1 LKQHPTVVYVA
12 PFAVFIA
19 LRWLPFPPEWL
30 APVRFVLV
38 AATLAV
44 FSRRAIPRH
53 FAFPIGSALLGVA
66 VLAVWIAPDLLWGP
80 GYRDFWLFHNGI
92 TGVAR
97 STLPVDLKRNAF
109 FIAVRVLESAI
120 LVPVFEELFWRGWL
134 MRYAIRPDFESVPL
148 GRYTAAF
155 VLGGCVAFRRRAR
168 TLLGSRA
175 DRGRGLQLV
184 ARAHPQPGGLR
195 VGARRHQCVAGRLR
209 AGFQSVAVLAVR
221 RRAWPAVIVL
231 PLCNDACVV
240 LDEEV
245 KAPIAIDARLP

>member
-1 LKQHPTVVYVA
+1 MKQHPTVVYVA

-148 GRYTAAF
+148 GRYTAVSFWA
-155 VLGGCVAFRRRAR
+155 VALLFAAEHGPYWEVGLIAGVAYNWWLVR
-168 TLLGSRA
+168 TRNLA
-175 DRGRGLQLV
+175 D
-184 ARAHPQPGGLR
+184 
-195 VGARRHQCVAGRLR
+195 C
-209 AGFQSVAVLAVR
+209 VLAH
-221 RRAWPAVIVL
+221 AVTNALLAGYVL
-231 PLCNDACVV
+231 VFNQWQYWL
-240 LDEEV
+240 
-245 KAPIAIDARLP
+245 